1 MLIEQ
6 CKFSFLDLWDIIK
19 NNLTL
24 KAGIIRHMTHVPT
37 CHSALFS
44 LSKAG
49 QKTGKDVSSR
59 WVMWLLS
66 IFSFTKSPL
75 GPPQIVNNYAR
86 INFTAE
92 TAATIS
98 R

>member
-6 CKFSFLDLWDIIK
+6 CEACVTFCSVFLDLKDIIK

-24 KAGIIRHMTHVPT
+24 EAGIIRHMTHVPT

-49 QKTGKDVSSR
+49 QKTRKDVSSR
-59 WVMWLLS
+59 WVMWLS
-66 IFSFTKSPL
+66 IYFLPKDML
-75 GPPQIVNNYAR
+75 DLLR
-86 INFTAE
+86 L
-92 TAATIS
+92 
-98 R
+98 